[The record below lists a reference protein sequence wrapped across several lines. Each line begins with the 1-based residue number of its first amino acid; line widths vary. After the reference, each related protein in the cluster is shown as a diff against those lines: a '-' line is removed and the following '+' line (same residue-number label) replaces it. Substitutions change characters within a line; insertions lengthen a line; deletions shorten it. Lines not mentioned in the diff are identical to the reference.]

1 MLSLRLGANYA
12 IDLHG
17 AGVID
22 VGISGSYAPF
32 QYRTIDA
39 ANKNQSA
46 GFWGLFADGDY
57 RFRIAPG
64 FDLLGEV
71 GAGVVW
77 WSGIGDQNPF
87 TTGAVA
93 ATGAVPMPSLLL
105 GVGGVY
111 HVLPNFSVFFEPTFL
126 LSKTTGDGLTS
137 AISSV
142 SRFELA
148 FGVGYAI

>member
-1 MLSLRLGANYA
+1 
-12 IDLHG
+12 
-17 AGVID
+17 
-22 VGISGSYAPF
+22 
-32 QYRTIDA
+32 
-39 ANKNQSA
+39 
-46 GFWGLFADGDY
+46 
-57 RFRIAPG
+57 
-64 FDLLGEV
+64 
-71 GAGVVW
+71 
-77 WSGIGDQNPF
+77 
-87 TTGAVA
+87 
-93 ATGAVPMPSLLL
+93 VPMPSLLL